1 MPKTLRILVADD
13 NPLNL
18 RAAARILREMG
29 HSGVLVTDGEKAIK
43 ALAGQS
49 FDLVLLDVTMPVMN
63 GEEVLAA
70 IRQSTDL
77 NTRRL
82 PVLMVTGHDL
92 PSDLQRFL
100 QAGAN
105 GHLAKPLDSNTLQR
119 EIHRVTQ
126 A

>member
-105 GHLAKPLDSNTLQR
+105 GHLAKPLDSTQLQR
-119 EIHRVTQ
+119 EIQRVTQ
-126 A
+126 T